1 MHTLLLAEKT
11 EQAKAYLTCLGQSKK
26 EKGYFSITST
36 PYFSGEV
43 RVVASEGHL
52 FDYVLPEN
60 NWDLNQLPLTDVHFR
75 QKLKSTKQAKET
87 FQTIYHLVEWAD
99 EIVIATDSDRE
110 GERIAYSILSHIPQ
124 GLEKITKRLWVNSL
138 TKRGLEQA
146 FLNLRDPKE
155 TYAYYLEAEARSQ
168 CDWLVGMNLSPLV
181 TLSLQAQGHV
191 AKTLSVGRVQ
201 TPLVRLI
208 CENDVAIRD
217 FVPTPY
223 FKMALEDQRSGQL
236 FVSEDKWL
244 SSESVLSASRHLTN
258 SATIREIQGEEVR
271 KLAPPLFN
279 LSDLQSYSAKQAG
292 LSSQETLQITE
303 KLYLKGYLSYPRT
316 DCRYISAF
324 EFSDLKEHL
333 LDYQKAIN
341 VTFEPA
347 YLGERDTYVNAKKVQ
362 KQSHHALIPTDKIPI
377 LTSLSRE
384 ERFIYEA
391 VTKRSLLM
399 FAADCRYHI
408 TSIRLDNSGIVFKG
422 QGRYLIDKGWTA
434 LVSSSVRKD
443 KVLPDYHVGES
454 VLVASRI
461 VEGNTKPPKRLTES
475 HLIGQVM
482 PKYGL
487 GTPATRGGVIE
498 TIQKRGYVTKDKKTG
513 QLFPTPLAYIL
524 VNYLLDNDFSD
535 PETTSGWELFL
546 SQIGEG
552 ELSPRDFVDGIKE
565 KLNQEVEQVKEEMMN
580 DRH

>member
-11 EQAKAYLTCLGQSKK
+11 EQAKAYLSCLGQSKK
-26 EKGYFSITST
+26 EKGYFSIIST
-36 PYFSGEV
+36 PYFSGQV

-52 FDYVLPEN
+52 FDYTLPEN
-60 NWDLNQLPLTDVHFR
+60 NWDLGQLPLTDVHFK
-75 QKLKSTKQAKET
+75 QVLKATKQAKAT

-146 FLNLRDPKE
+146 FLNLRDPRE
-155 TYAYYLEAEARSQ
+155 TYDYYLEAEARSQ
-168 CDWLVGMNLSPLV
+168 SDWLVGMNLSPLV
-181 TLSLQAQGHV
+181 TLSLQAEGHL
-191 AKTLSVGRVQ
+191 AQKLSVGRVQ

-217 FVPTPY
+217 FVPKTY
-223 FKMALEDQRSGQL
+223 FKIVLEDKKIGQL

-244 SSESVLSASRHLTN
+244 SSEAVLLASRQLTN
-258 SATIREIQGEEVR
+258 SAIIREIQGEEVR
-271 KLAPPLFN
+271 KLAPQLFN
-279 LSDLQSYSAKQAG
+279 LSDLQSYSAKHAG
-292 LSSQETLQITE
+292 LSSQETLQIAE

-324 EFSDLKEHL
+324 EFSYLKDHL
-333 LDYQKAIN
+333 LEYQKATN
-341 VTFEPA
+341 TVFDPA
-347 YLGERDTYVNAKKVQ
+347 YLSQRETYVNPKKIQ
-362 KQSHHALIPTDKIPI
+362 KHSHHALIPTDKIPD

-384 ERFIYEA
+384 ERFVYEA

-399 FAADCRYHI
+399 FSADCRYHI
-408 TSIRLDNSGIVFKG
+408 TSISLENSGIIFKG
-422 QGRYLIDKGWTA
+422 QGRQLIDKGWTA
-434 LVSSSVRKD
+434 LVPSGIRKD
-443 KVLPDYHVGES
+443 KVLPDYHVDDS

-461 VEGNTKPPKRLTES
+461 VEGSTKPPKRLTES

-498 TIQKRGYVTKDKKTG
+498 TIQKRGYVTKDKQTG
-513 QLFPTPLAYIL
+513 QLFPSSLAYIL
-524 VNYLLDNDFSD
+524 VNALLDNEFSD

-552 ELSPRDFVDGIKE
+552 RLNPREFVDGIKA
-565 KLNQEVEQVKEEMMN
+565 KINQEVESVKEEMRN

>member
-11 EQAKAYLTCLGQSKK
+11 EQAKAYLACLGQSKK
-26 EKGYFSITST
+26 EKGYFSLPNT

-60 NWDLNQLPLTDVHFR
+60 NWDLNQLPLIDVHFK

-87 FQTIYHLVEWAD
+87 FQIIYHLVEWAD

-168 CDWLVGMNLSPLV
+168 SDWLVGMNLSPLV
-181 TLSLQAQGHV
+181 TLSLQAQGHL
-191 AKTLSVGRVQ
+191 AQKLSVGRVQ

-217 FVPTPY
+217 FVPKTY
-223 FKMALEDQRSGQL
+223 FKIVLEDKKIGQL

-244 SSESVLSASRHLTN
+244 SSESVLLASRQLTN
-258 SATIREIQGEEVR
+258 NALIREIQGEEVR
-271 KLAPPLFN
+271 KVAPQLFN

-292 LSSQETLQITE
+292 LSSQETLQIAE
-303 KLYLKGYLSYPRT
+303 KLYLKGYLTYPRT

-324 EFSDLKEHL
+324 EFSYLKNHL
-333 LDYQKAIN
+333 LDYQKATN
-341 VTFEPA
+341 TVFDPA
-347 YLGERDTYVNAKKVQ
+347 YLSERDTYVNAKKVQ
-362 KQSHHALIPTDKIPI
+362 KHSHHALIPTDKIPD

-384 ERFIYEA
+384 ERFVYEA
-391 VTKRSLLM
+391 VTQRSLLM

-408 TSIRLDNSGIVFKG
+408 TSISLDNSGIVFKG
-422 QGRYLIDKGWTA
+422 QGRQLMDKGWTA
-434 LVSSSVRKD
+434 LVPSGIRKD
-443 KVLPDYHVGES
+443 KVLPNYHVDES

-475 HLIGQVM
+475 HLIGQAM

-498 TIQKRGYVTKDKKTG
+498 TIQKRGYVTKDKQTG
-513 QLFPTPLAYIL
+513 QLFPSSLAYIL
-524 VNYLLDNDFSD
+524 VNALLDNEFSD

-552 ELSPRDFVDGIKE
+552 RLKPREFVDGIKA
-565 KLNQEVEQVKEEMMN
+565 KINQEVKSVKEAMRN
-580 DRH
+580 DRY

>member
-11 EQAKAYLTCLGQSKK
+11 EQAKAYLACLGQSKK
-26 EKGYFSITST
+26 EKGYFSIIST

-43 RVVASEGHL
+43 RVVVSEGHL

-60 NWDLNQLPLTDVHFR
+60 NWDLTQLPLTDVRFK

-138 TKRGLEQA
+138 TQKGLKQA
-146 FLNLRDPKE
+146 FLTLRDPKE

-168 CDWLVGMNLSPLV
+168 SDWLVGMNLSPLV

-191 AKTLSVGRVQ
+191 AQKLSVGRVQ

-217 FVPTPY
+217 FVPKTY
-223 FKMALEDQRSGQL
+223 FKIVLEDKKIGQL
-236 FVSEDKWL
+236 FLSEDKWL
-244 SSESVLSASRHLTN
+244 SSESALLASRQLTN
-258 SATIREIQGEEVR
+258 SAIIREIQGEEVR
-271 KLAPPLFN
+271 KPAPELFN

-292 LSSQETLQITE
+292 LSSQETLQIAE
-303 KLYLKGYLSYPRT
+303 KLYLKGYLTYPRT

-324 EFSDLKEHL
+324 EFSYLKDHL
-333 LDYQKAIN
+333 LDYQKATN
-341 VTFEPA
+341 TVFDPA
-347 YLGERDTYVNAKKVQ
+347 YLSERDTYVNAKKVQ
-362 KQSHHALIPTDKIPI
+362 KHSHHALIPTDKIPD

-384 ERFIYEA
+384 ERFVYEA
-391 VTKRSLLM
+391 VTQRSLLM

-408 TSIRLDNSGIVFKG
+408 TSISLDNNGIVFKG
-422 QGRYLIDKGWTA
+422 QGRQLMDKGWTA
-434 LVSSSVRKD
+434 LVPSGIRKD
-443 KVLPDYHVGES
+443 KVLPNYHVDES

-498 TIQKRGYVTKDKKTG
+498 TIQKRGYVTKDKQTG
-513 QLFPTPLAYIL
+513 QLFPSSLAYIL
-524 VNYLLDNDFSD
+524 VNALLDNEFSD

-552 ELSPRDFVDGIKE
+552 RLKPREFVDGIKA
-565 KLNQEVEQVKEEMMN
+565 KLNQEVEQVKEAMRN